1 VLDSAAWER
10 AGVPT
15 VTVVTRVFEIP
26 ARAQARQAGLPD
38 LAIIT
43 IPDKVDWQT
52 ESELEDI
59 ARSLVAP
66 VVRSLT
72 GQPEKTLRPR
82 P

>member
-1 VLDSAAWER
+1 MLDSVAWER

-52 ESELEDI
+52 DGELEDI

-66 VVRSLT
+66 VAQSLT
-72 GQPEKTLRPR
+72 GRAERTLRPKI
-82 P
+82 

>member
-1 VLDSAAWER
+1 MLDSVAWER

-52 ESELEDI
+52 DSELQDI

-66 VVRSLT
+66 VVQSLT
-72 GQPEKTLRPR
+72 CWAEKTSRPKM
-82 P
+82 